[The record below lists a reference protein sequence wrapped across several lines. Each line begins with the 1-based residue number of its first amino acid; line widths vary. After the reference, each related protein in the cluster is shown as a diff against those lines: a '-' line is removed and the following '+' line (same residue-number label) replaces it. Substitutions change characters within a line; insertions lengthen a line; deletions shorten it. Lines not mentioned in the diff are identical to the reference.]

1 MQLIHT
7 DTRGTLQRGLIEQNP
22 AWIQLLGLCP
32 LMAVSHTIVNS
43 LGLGLASM
51 FVLLGSNLV
60 ISLLRHRI
68 PGHLRLPLF
77 VLIIATFT
85 TCVTMLMQA
94 FTFELYERM
103 ALYIQIIVTN
113 CIILSRAEVCAS
125 KQKLSVAIMDAL
137 GVGLGFTIAL
147 LALGAFRELLAYG
160 TLFRDMELL
169 FGPFAANWS
178 LALIPENF
186 TLRLAALPP
195 GAFIVAGL
203 LMALVKACS
212 HKTPGIKQT

>member
-1 MQLIHT
+1 MQLDHADIP
-7 DTRGTLQRGLIEQNP
+7 GTLQRGLIEQNP

-51 FVLLGSNLV
+51 FVLLGSNV
-60 ISLLRHRI
+60 MISLLRHQI
-68 PGHLRLPLF
+68 PDHLRLPLF

-85 TCVTMLMQA
+85 TCITMLMQA

-125 KQKLSVAIMDAL
+125 KQKLSVATMDAL
-137 GVGLGFTIAL
+137 GVGLGFMIAL
-147 LALGAFRELLAYG
+147 LALGAFRELLAFG
-160 TLFRDMELL
+160 TLFRDMDLIL
-169 FGPFAANWS
+169 GQSAANWS

-186 TLRLAALPP
+186 TLRLVALPP
-195 GAFIVAGL
+195 GAFIIAGL
-203 LMALVKACS
+203 LMALVKTFIR
-212 HKTPGIKQT
+212 KDPEIKHS

>member
-1 MQLIHT
+1 MRLTPTDNPGAIQRNLI
-7 DTRGTLQRGLIEQNP
+7 DQNP

-51 FVLLGSNLV
+51 FVLLGSNLM
-60 ISLLRHRI
+60 ISLLRHQI
-68 PGHLRLPLF
+68 PNHLRLPLF

-85 TCVTMLMQA
+85 TCITMLMQA

-113 CIILSRAEVCAS
+113 CIILSRAEICAS
-125 KQKLSVAIMDAL
+125 KQKVSVAIVDAL
-137 GVGLGFTIAL
+137 SVGLGFVIAL
-147 LALGAFRELLAYG
+147 VTLGAFRELLAYG

-169 FGPFAANWS
+169 LGQFASNWS
-178 LALIPENF
+178 IALIPEKF
-186 TLRLAALPP
+186 TLRLIALPP
-195 GAFIVAGL
+195 GAFIIAGL
-203 LMALVKACS
+203 LMATVKACFQ
-212 HKTPGIKQT
+212 KVPEIKQS